1 MFQSGEDALS
11 TIGMEIEKAVKA
23 EFDEEVVNQR
33 SDKDEESRAEQNS
46 VSRDV
51 MSEVLTTQREKAIHE
66 QINSIGDAPIPI
78 SANLRN
84 DLVDL
89 IQILERNGNNSE
101 LLEKVKQ
108 DLEFFD
114 NVVLKATLY
123 ILYLL

>member
-114 NVVLKATLY
+114 NVVLKHVA
-123 ILYLL
+123 

>member
-11 TIGMEIEKAVKA
+11 TIEMEIEKAVKA
-23 EFDEEVVNQR
+23 GLEEEATSQCV
-33 SDKDEESRAEQNS
+33 DKDEDSRRKENS
-46 VSRDV
+46 MNGEALD
-51 MSEVLTTQREKAIHE
+51 ELLTTQREKAIRE

-101 LLEKVKQ
+101 LLEEVKQ

-114 NVVLKATLY
+114 NVVLKHVV
-123 ILYLL
+123 

>member
-1 MFQSGEDALS
+1 MS

-23 EFDEEVVNQR
+23 EFEEEVTGQHV
-33 SDKDEESRAEQNS
+33 DEGEEHGVEQNTLN
-46 VSRDV
+46 RDV
-51 MSEVLTTQREKAIHE
+51 MNELLTTQREMAIRE
-66 QINSIGDAPIPI
+66 QINSIGDTPIPI

-89 IQILERNGNNSE
+89 IEILERNGNNSE

-114 NVVLKATLY
+114 NVVLKHVV
-123 ILYLL
+123 

>member
-11 TIGMEIEKAVKA
+11 TIGMEIEKAVKE
-23 EFDEEVVNQR
+23 EFEEEMANQR
-33 SDKDEESRAEQNS
+33 SDKEEESRTEQNS
-46 VSRDV
+46 VSQDV
-51 MSEVLTTQREKAIHE
+51 MSELLTTQREKAIHE

-89 IQILERNGNNSE
+89 IHILERNGNNSG

-114 NVVLKATLY
+114 NVVLKHVV
-123 ILYLL
+123 